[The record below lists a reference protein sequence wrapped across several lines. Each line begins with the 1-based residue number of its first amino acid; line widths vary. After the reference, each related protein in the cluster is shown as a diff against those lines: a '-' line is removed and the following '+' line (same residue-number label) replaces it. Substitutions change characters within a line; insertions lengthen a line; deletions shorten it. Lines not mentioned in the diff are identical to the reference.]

1 MVAHLAAFAGE
12 LRLKPVFHV
21 VTACVVAFLAVQV
34 KVGFLWVVAALA
46 EFVACE
52 LVVACSALELD
63 DAGEKLPEEISPG
76 NFLSSQR
83 QHEFIELEAFVSD
96 VR

>member
-1 MVAHLAAFAGE
+1 MKSKIQHKKIIRNTAKLVHL
-12 LRLKPVFHV
+12 L
-21 VTACVVAFLAVQV
+21 AFLAVQV